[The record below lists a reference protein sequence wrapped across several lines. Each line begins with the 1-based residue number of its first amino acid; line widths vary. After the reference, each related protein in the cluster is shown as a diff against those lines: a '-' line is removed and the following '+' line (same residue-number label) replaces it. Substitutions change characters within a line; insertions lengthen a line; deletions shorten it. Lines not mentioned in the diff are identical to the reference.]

1 MYSFTRFRR
10 KQSDIQWEIPS
21 LNHMYISQRY
31 SPISGGNFPAS
42 MSLGGGRL
50 VIHTIFPRRIRKLSI
65 LVSIRAC
72 CMTIHLGRQLLLL
85 EPRLLHLTNYLG
97 GFFVWERL
105 NTITVLHTLVT
116 IKAGSRTVNLIKLR
130 PLCSERLNV

>member
-1 MYSFTRFRR
+1 
-10 KQSDIQWEIPS
+10 
-21 LNHMYISQRY
+21 
-31 SPISGGNFPAS
+31 
-42 MSLGGGRL
+42 
-50 VIHTIFPRRIRKLSI
+50 
-65 LVSIRAC
+65 
-72 CMTIHLGRQLLLL
+72 MTIHLGRQLLLL